1 MLATCEH
8 NKKIKKTKEEKRW
21 EALFKTVYCVNF
33 TTGRW
38 RMCSQPWLHKPGI
51 SKSWEWVDSTALHSP
66 SWNNVVHHRILQV
79 HEMRCNTR
87 YPVHACT
94 TLTGTSRKRNV
105 PEVLRQ
111 GEIQISVQSAT
122 VSCGPSQTRKLRWCS
137 VSHPP
142 HFPMLCS
149 MGLAGEQRN
158 QCAVHVHTW
167 TCGDMC
173 TMCLNEMSQGCTRK
187 YLPIIWGFC
196 FYAYSR
202 CMGR

>member
-1 MLATCEH
+1 
-8 NKKIKKTKEEKRW
+8 
-21 EALFKTVYCVNF
+21 
-33 TTGRW
+33 
-38 RMCSQPWLHKPGI
+38 MCSQPWLHKPGI
-51 SKSWEWVDSTALHSP
+51 SMSWECVDPTALHFQY
-66 SWNNVVHHRILQV
+66 WNNIVHHRILQIY
-79 HEMRCNTR
+79 EMRSNTR
-87 YPVHACT
+87 CPAHACT
-94 TLTGTSRKRNV
+94 IFTGTSRKRNV

-111 GEIQISVQSAT
+111 GQIRISVQSET
-122 VSCGPSQTRKLRWCS
+122 VSSGRSQSRNLRWHS

-149 MGLAGEQRN
+149 VGLAGEQLD
-158 QCAVHVHTW
+158 QCAMHIHTW

-173 TMCLNEMSQGCTRK
+173 MMCLNEMSQDCTWK